1 MSTNSARRTVL
12 AWASYDWANSAF
24 ATTVMAGFFPVF
36 LTQYWSAG
44 ADSGKVLFR
53 LGLANGLAG
62 LAIALLAP
70 VLGAIADRSGG
81 KKALLGSFAAL
92 GIVMTAGLYFA
103 GRGQWP
109 FAIAM
114 YALAT
119 LGFAGG
125 NVFYDSLLVS
135 IAGPKRLD
143 YVSGLGFAAG
153 YLGGGLLFALNVT
166 MVVKPAWFGIADA
179 ATAVRLAFLSVAIW
193 WAVFSLP
200 VLLLVPE
207 PMGLARVSGW
217 RAARA
222 GVHQFVATFRHVRHL
237 RTVFLF
243 LVAYW
248 FYIDGVNTVIKMAVA
263 YGLAIGLPSSSL
275 MVALLITQF
284 VGFPAAI
291 AFGYLGERFG
301 PKAGIYVGIIVYGL
315 VTLLATQLHTVAEF
329 YLLAASIGLVQGG
342 IQSLS
347 RSLYARLIPADK
359 EAEFFGF
366 YGVIGKFSAI
376 LGPLL
381 LGWVDLVTGDPRLSI
396 GSILILFIVG
406 GVLLMKVDVSEGQAL
421 AQALEREV

>member
-1 MSTNSARRTVL
+1 MNTSSTPRTVL

-24 ATTVMAGFFPVF
+24 ATTVMAGFFPIF

-44 ADSGKVLFR
+44 ADSGRVLFR

-70 VLGAIADRSGG
+70 VLGAIADRSGA
-81 KKALLGSFAAL
+81 KKRLLTVFAVL
-92 GIVMTAGLYFA
+92 GIVMTGGLYFA
-103 GRGQWP
+103 GHGHWP
-109 FAIAM
+109 LAILM
-114 YALAT
+114 YAFAT

-135 IAGPKRLD
+135 VAGPQRLD

-153 YLGGGLLFALNVT
+153 YLGGGLLFAVNVA
-166 MVVKPAWFGIADA
+166 MVVKPGWFGIADA
-179 ATAVRLAFLSVAIW
+179 ATAVRLAFLSVAVW

-200 VLLLVPE
+200 ILMLVPE
-207 PMGLARVSGW
+207 PAVKARVSGW
-217 RAARA
+217 QAARA
-222 GVHQFVATFRHVRHL
+222 GMRQFLATFHHVRHL

-263 YGLAIGLPSSSL
+263 YGLAVGLPSSSL

-291 AFGYLGERFG
+291 AFGRLGERFG
-301 PKAGIYVGIIVYGL
+301 PKTGIYAGIVVYGL
-315 VTLLATQLHTVAEF
+315 VTLMATRLHTAAEF
-329 YLLAASIGLVQGG
+329 YVLAAAIGLVQGG

-347 RSLYARLIPADK
+347 RSLYARLVPADK

-406 GVLLMKVDVSEGQAL
+406 GLLLRRVDVSAGQAL
-421 AQALEREV
+421 AEVLEREV